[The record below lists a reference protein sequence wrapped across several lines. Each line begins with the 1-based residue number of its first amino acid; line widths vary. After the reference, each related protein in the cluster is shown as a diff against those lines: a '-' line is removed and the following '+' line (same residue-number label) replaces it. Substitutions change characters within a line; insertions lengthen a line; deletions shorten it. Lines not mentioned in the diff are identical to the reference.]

1 MVNVLLILVLSVAV
15 FAALFL
21 IPSLMTRRA
30 AFKVIKVFC
39 QADALDAEHARTP
52 DELGLVPPA
61 FFERLTRP
69 RDYRP
74 HALRFLRE
82 ANIVLTTADGKL
94 YLSQRELD
102 QEARCKGLLA
112 YQARAALKRYTRN
125 SGRSGTVA

>member
-74 HALRFLRE
+74 HALRLLKD
-82 ANIVLTTADGKL
+82 ANVVLSTADGKL
-94 YLSQRELD
+94 YLSRRELGQD
-102 QEARCKGLLA
+102 VRCKGQLI
-112 YQARAALKRYTRN
+112 YQARAALKRYARN
-125 SGRSGTVA
+125 SGHSGTVA